1 MSWFTRIDRFG
12 DTHLCYSQ
20 DQSNSCALACT
31 KMIVF
36 KVNKLRPGHAATTT
50 EAAVE
55 IIYKKYDSTAVNVGT
70 EGVYFSR
77 MHNVLNELKIGTWKF
92 EQPAKHDIPAM
103 LVDKL
108 KPDILG
114 AGLVNTVMR
123 GPPVM
128 LDIDWGGTGRH
139 AVVVD
144 TITKVPFSDTLYAAV
159 CDPADGDV
167 HIVGFEKGKVF
178 SYKGQRVTWSIN
190 FGGTASEA
198 YDKGSVVQ
206 GVVDRFVYCSAPP

>member
-20 DQSNSCALACT
+20 EQTDSCALAST

-36 KVNKLRPGHAATTT
+36 KVNKLRPGVAALTT

-55 IIYKKYDSTAVNVGT
+55 AIYKKYDSTAVNVGT

-92 EQPAKHDIPAM
+92 ESPPKNDIPEA
-103 LVDKL
+103 LIDKL
-108 KPDILG
+108 KPDVLG
-114 AGLVNTVMR
+114 AGLANTVMR
-123 GPPVM
+123 GLPIM

-139 AVVVD
+139 AVVLD
-144 TITKVPFSDTLYAAV
+144 TITKVPFSETYYGAI

-167 HIVGFEKGKVF
+167 HIISFEKGKVIA
-178 SYKGQRVTWSIN
+178 YKGQRVTWSIN
-190 FGGTASEA
+190 FGGTASQA
-198 YDKGSVVQ
+198 YGKGTVLQ
-206 GVVDRFVYCSAPP
+206 GVVDRFVYCSTPP

>member
-36 KVNKLRPGHAATTT
+36 KVNKLRPGHATTTT
-50 EAAVE
+50 EGAIE
-55 IIYKKYDSTAVNVGT
+55 TIYKKYDSEVVNVGI
-70 EGVYFSR
+70 EGVYFDR
-77 MHNVLNELKIGTWKF
+77 MHYALNELKIGTWNF
-92 EQPAKHDIPAM
+92 GSPPKHEIAAA
-103 LVDKL
+103 LIDKL
-108 KPDILG
+108 KPDVLG
-114 AGLVNTVMR
+114 AGPVNTVMR
-123 GPPVM
+123 GLPIM

-139 AVVVD
+139 AVVLD
-144 TITKVPFSDTLYAAV
+144 TITKVPFSDTYYGAV

-167 HIVGFEKGKVF
+167 HIIGFEKGKVI

-190 FGGTASEA
+190 FGGTASQSYA
-198 YDKGSVVQ
+198 KGVTLQ
-206 GVVDRFVYCSAPP
+206 GVVDRFVYCSVPP